1 MYQGKVGNKKIN
13 SLLLQLDTKKS
24 NYDGENCSF
33 SKILYFIL
41 LVKLG
46 KFTHST
52 FNRSLIKK
60 RNK

>member
-33 SKILYFIL
+33 SKFLYFIL
-41 LVKLG
+41 LVNL
-46 KFTHST
+46 
-52 FNRSLIKK
+52 
-60 RNK
+60 